1 MKACV
6 FCKTRYQTGSGITF
20 HKFPT
25 NSTKH
30 VWLKNMKIDNWSPK
44 ANDLLCS
51 KHFTDDCFI
60 KHAARTTLKSGS
72 VPTCFSES
80 TSSAQCD
87 IVVTPTPSVSGTTGE
102 VRREQS
108 SINDDQNNPNLDEPS
123 ITGSQ
128 KKSWIVPIVYENIEH
143 DHTPS
148 RTTFEICESIKYDH
162 RYAISSRT
170 SEKDLQR
177 VKKALK
183 ISQTRVKVLSQHVKR
198 LKISVSYLK
207 TVNAYLKK
215 QINC

>member
-44 ANDLLCS
+44 TNDLLCS

-72 VPTCFSES
+72 VPTCFSALGE
-80 TSSAQCD
+80 
-87 IVVTPTPSVSGTTGE
+87 IVVTPTPSVSGTTVE
-102 VRREQS
+102 VKSELT
-108 SINDDQNNPNLDEPS
+108 SINYDQNNPNLNEPS
-123 ITGSQ
+123 TNGSQ
-128 KKSWIVPIVYENIEH
+128 KKSWIVPIVYENIERGQIARRA
-143 DHTPS
+143 S
-148 RTTFEICESIKYDH
+148 RTTSEICENIKYEH
-162 RYAISSRT
+162 GYAISPRT
-170 SEKDLQR
+170 SKKDLQR

-207 TVNAYLKK
+207 TVNAHLKK
-215 QINC
+215 QINCR

>member
-44 ANDLLCS
+44 TNDLLCS

-72 VPTCFSES
+72 VPTCFSEPS
-80 TSSAQCD
+80 T
-87 IVVTPTPSVSGTTGE
+87 
-102 VRREQS
+102 
-108 SINDDQNNPNLDEPS
+108 N
-123 ITGSQ
+123 GSQ
-128 KKSWIVPIVYENIEH
+128 KKSWIVPIVYENIERGQIARRA
-143 DHTPS
+143 S
-148 RTTFEICESIKYDH
+148 RTTSEICENIKYEH
-162 RYAISSRT
+162 GYAISPRT
-170 SEKDLQR
+170 SKKDLQR

-207 TVNAYLKK
+207 TVNAHLKK
-215 QINC
+215 QINCR